1 MSRVLNLAG
10 TLVSAFVFFA
20 WALPAGA
27 DLPALIPRA
36 ALFGSPVRDAARISP
51 DGTMLAYLAPGTNNK
66 LAIFVKSIGKD
77 DDRMIASDPNRPITT
92 YFWQPDSKRIL
103 YEQDKNGDENF
114 QIFQTDIETGS
125 ARDLTPFDGVR
136 SGVDV
141 VDENIPDTILI
152 RMNKRDKSVFDEYRL
167 DLRSGDATMVA
178 QNPGDYRAFIADR
191 LLRVRAAV
199 RSFPD
204 GSTELLVREGAS
216 GAFRTLA
223 TFSAE
228 DGAPLPQ
235 AFSPDGK
242 SIYVITSAGANAA
255 RLLSYDVASGST
267 KVIASDPTFDVA
279 SAMFDP
285 VTHALIGVAYE
296 RERGD
301 LQFVNPGYAADY
313 QRMRAIRPGDVSLT
327 SSTRNGRRWIVS
339 YNSDD
344 AAPWFYIYDRS
355 TKQGTALFDT
365 RPALEKYA
373 LAKMQPVTYT
383 ARDGLLIHAYLT
395 LPIGVEPK
403 NLPMI
408 LLVHGGPWSRDDWG
422 FVGNSW
428 TQWLA
433 NRGYV
438 VLQPEYR
445 GSTGYGKKFL
455 NAGDRQWAGAMHTDL
470 LDAVAWAI
478 KQGYADP
485 KRVAIFGGS
494 YGGYATLAGLAFSP
508 NIFAA
513 GVDGYGP
520 SNLNTMLASFPR
532 YWATTRAQFTRRM
545 GDTEAFLNSQSPLFK
560 VDQINAPLLIGQGAH
575 DPRVNER
582 ESDQIVAALRKN
594 GRSVE
599 YIVFPDEGHGFANP
613 QNKFR
618 FDAAA
623 EAFLAKYLGGR
634 AEPASPD
641 ESVAAFLK

>member
-10 TLVSAFVFFA
+10 ALVSAFVFFA
-20 WALPAGA
+20 WAVPAGA

-36 ALFGSPVRDAARISP
+36 ALFGSPMRDAARISP
-51 DGTMLAYLAPGTNNK
+51 DGARLAYLAPGTNSK
-66 LAIFVKSIGKD
+66 LAIWVKTIGKD

-114 QIFQTDIETGS
+114 QILQIDIETGS
-125 ARDLTPFDGVR
+125 AHDLTPFDGVR
-136 SGVDV
+136 SNVDV
-141 VDENIPDTILI
+141 VDANISETILI

-167 DLRSGDATMVA
+167 DLRSGDTTMVA
-178 QNPGDYRAFIADR
+178 QNPGDYRASLPTV

-228 DGAPLPQ
+228 DGAPLLQ
-235 AFSPDGK
+235 AFSADGK
-242 SIYVITSAGANAA
+242 SIYAITSAGANAA

-267 KVIASDPTFDVA
+267 KVIASDPTFDVE

-313 QRMRAIRPGDVSLT
+313 QRMRAIRPGNVSLRVQRAMDGVGSFRIIAMTRRRGFT
-327 SSTRNGRRWIVS
+327 STIEAEAGI
-339 YNSDD
+339 
-344 AAPWFYIYDRS
+344 
-355 TKQGTALFDT
+355 ALFDT

-373 LAKMQPVTYT
+373 LAKMQPITYT

-478 KQGYADP
+478 KQRYADP

-508 NIFAA
+508 NVFAA

-520 SNLNTMLASFPR
+520 SNLNTMLASFPP
-532 YWATTRAQFTRRM
+532 YWATTRAQLTRRI

-560 VDQINAPLLIGQGAH
+560 VDQITAPLLIGQGAH

-594 GRSVE
+594 GRPVE